1 MNHGLTNSDRKEKF
15 GAIFILSLG
24 GTNNQMKE
32 NYRNEKTLDPDAM
45 ISSKNYVK
53 RKNFHGPV
61 YDVDHLATF
70 TISAK
75 NGLLKAEDGMRKLR
89 SMEKLHG
96 VATMHCQVLIDP
108 NYLVVYDKNS
118 AQEVEIFP
126 LDLVT
131 EPTSVLSDDRHEALN
146 NIVLFTVL
154 EDNRKSKGNAS
165 TAPTEMHIFQS
176 TRVHSSEIVDEII
189 RAKSSGSG
197 SGPPTHR
204 SEMTE
209 AKYAPT
215 TAEIL
220 NNNVYKQR
228 AGHSAQVR
236 PSKASSQVDFDVQV
250 LNHCFD
256 DIERFVTKL
265 QNSIDSYKELEKR
278 RKERK
283 SNRKYMGDGMLTM
296 RSQMPSTQNF
306 VDIFQKIKLSLNL
319 LAKLKAHI
327 HDPNAP
333 ELVHFLFTPLALI
346 VNTTR
351 EQPYQGIGKT
361 VWTPLLTKEAKELL
375 LNCLTS
381 KEQDLWMSLGDG
393 WVTTRQEATLQP
405 TLLANL
411 NNDVYNP
418 VFYDGWSPKIGAEHQ
433 PVDRVEKLAMETA
446 ASVQANSHKYNPP
459 LPIQKSRYY
468 ANTQP
473 ISLDEPR
480 REPARDSVPE
490 SPRSAPLKNFDQM
503 KRWASELVKHGA
515 KVYEVVHDRQ
525 ANNEKELSVRSGE
538 LVEVLD
544 DKRNWWKLRNFYG
557 HVGHAPVTILK
568 PHETMSQYNNQD
580 KVGYF

>member
-1 MNHGLTNSDRKEKF
+1 MNVKYES
-15 GAIFILSLG
+15 ILD
-24 GTNNQMKE
+24 
-32 NYRNEKTLDPDAM
+32 EKTLDPDAM

-53 RKNFHGPV
+53 RKNFQGPV
-61 YDVDHLATF
+61 YDVDHLASF
-70 TISAK
+70 TINAA

-89 SMEKLHG
+89 NMERTQG
-96 VATMHCQVLIDP
+96 ITTTRCQILIDA
-108 NYLVVYDKNS
+108 NYLVVYDKS
-118 AQEVEIFP
+118 SSQEVEIFP
-126 LDLVT
+126 LDLVVG
-131 EPTSVLSDDRHEALN
+131 PTSVLSNDRQESLN

-154 EDNRKSKGNAS
+154 EDNRKTKGHGP

-176 TRVHSSEIVDEII
+176 TRTHSSEIVDEII
-189 RAKSSGSG
+189 RAKSGDT
-197 SGPPTHR
+197 PPTHR
-204 SEMTE
+204 SEITE
-209 AKYAPT
+209 GKYAPT

-220 NNNVYKQR
+220 SNNVYKQR
-228 AGHSAQVR
+228 AAYSAQVK
-236 PSKASSQVDFDVQV
+236 PSKASSKVDFDVQV

-278 RKERK
+278 KKERK
-283 SNRKYMGDGMLTM
+283 SNKKYIGDGMLTM
-296 RSQMPSTQNF
+296 RSQMPSTHNF

-393 WVTTRQEATLQP
+393 WVTTREEARLQP
-405 TLLANL
+405 SLFANL

-418 VFYDGWSPKIGAEHQ
+418 VFYDGWTPKISESQ
-433 PVDRVEKLAMETA
+433 PIDHVERLAMETA
-446 ASVQANSHKYNPP
+446 ANVQANSHKYNPP

-480 REPARDSVPE
+480 SPKSMPQ
-490 SPRSAPLKNFDQM
+490 SPRSAPIKNLDEM
-503 KRWASELVKHGA
+503 KKWASELTKHGA
-515 KVYEVVHDRQ
+515 KIYEVIHERQ
-525 ANNEKELSVRSGE
+525 ANNEKELSVKTGE

-544 DKRNWWKLRNFYG
+544 DKRNWWKLRNING

-568 PHETMSQYNNQD
+568 PYEIIPQYNNQD

>member
-1 MNHGLTNSDRKEKF
+1 
-15 GAIFILSLG
+15 
-24 GTNNQMKE
+24 
-32 NYRNEKTLDPDAM
+32 M

-53 RKNFHGPV
+53 RKNFQGPV
-61 YDVDHLATF
+61 FDVDHLATF
-70 TISAK
+70 TVNSA
-75 NGLLKAEDGMRKLR
+75 NGLLKAEDGIRKLR
-89 SMEKLHG
+89 NMEKVHG
-96 VATMHCQVLIDP
+96 IATMHCQILIDT
-108 NYLVVYDKNS
+108 NYLVVYDKKLG
-118 AQEVEIFP
+118 QEVEVFP
-126 LDLVT
+126 LDLVIG
-131 EPTSVLSDDRHEALN
+131 PTSVLSDNRQETLN

-154 EDNRKSKGNAS
+154 EDNRKSKGHGI

-176 TRVHSSEIVDEII
+176 IKVHSSEIVDEII
-189 RAKSSGSG
+189 RAKSGLAPSI
-197 SGPPTHR
+197 R
-204 SEMTE
+204 KAEVSEI
-209 AKYAPT
+209 KYAPT
-215 TAEIL
+215 TSEIL

-228 AGHSAQVR
+228 AAQAK
-236 PSKASSQVDFDVQV
+236 PNKASSQVDFDVQV

-256 DIERFVTKL
+256 DIERFVTRL
-265 QNSIDSYKELEKR
+265 QNSIDSYKELER
-278 RKERK
+278 RKKERK
-283 SNRKYMGDGMLTM
+283 SSKKYIGDGMLTM

-361 VWTPLLTKEAKELL
+361 VWTPLLTRDTKDLL

-393 WVTTRQEATLQP
+393 WIITHEEARLQP

-418 VFYDGWSPKIGAEHQ
+418 VFYDGWSPKIETNH
-433 PVDRVEKLAMETA
+433 PVDNVEKIAMETA
-446 ASVQANSHKYNPP
+446 AHVQANSHKYDPP

-468 ANTQP
+468 ANCQP
-473 ISLDEPR
+473 INLDEPR
-480 REPARDSVPE
+480 GQKNVPL
-490 SPRSAPLKNFDQM
+490 SPRSASNSNRSEIQK
-503 KRWASELVKHGA
+503 WASELTKQGVKI
-515 KVYEVVHDRQ
+515 YEVIHDRQ
-525 ANNEKELSVRSGE
+525 ANNEKELSVKTGE

-557 HVGHAPVTILK
+557 NVGHAPVTILK
-568 PHETMSQYNNQD
+568 PYDTMPQYINQD